1 MSVATDDEMPE
12 PLRGL
17 IDGPGGTVAEVFLA
31 RVRRDPDRPFLR
43 WVESSWTYR
52 QALAEAVAVADRLR
66 ALAVPGHP
74 RVAMFLNNRP
84 EAMWTW
90 LGGML
95 AGMTVV
101 PINRRHR
108 GALLTDML
116 QRSRAGVIV
125 LDREAFDADI
135 GTLPPSMKH
144 VLLVDGG
151 GTPVAAPAGV
161 SVEGFPRAAVVPD
174 PRSVEVPGGC
184 AADVACIIYTSGT
197 TGRSKA
203 VRIRQGQLVRGAARL
218 VEGYGL
224 RADDVFHNWL
234 PLYHIAGQLH
244 MTMTAVVCG
253 GCVALLPTFSTSRFR
268 DEVRQHGCTVLCG
281 MAATLHFIS
290 SLETESSDAVLPLRV
305 GIIGG
310 IPAELHDAFERR
322 FGMWLGEN
330 YGMTEIDPI
339 TLPRPGHRPP
349 RGSCGLPSPDVEIAV
364 HDPAGSALPPG
375 ALGEIVVRSRS
386 TEALMDG
393 YEDDPEATAEV
404 MRAGWFRTGD
414 MGSIDAQGNL
424 WFRGRMSHYI
434 RHRGENVST
443 AELEQLMLRC
453 AGIAECA
460 AVGVPSAVGEEDIK
474 LVVVRAPGA
483 SLTAEDVRSFAL
495 GVMASFMVPRY
506 VEFVAAL
513 PRNELGKVRIGEL
526 KGLGAGVRDLGV
538 R

>member
-17 IDGPGGTVAEVFLA
+17 IDGPGGTVAEVFLS
-31 RVRRDPDRPFLR
+31 RVRLDPDRPFLR
-43 WVESSWTYR
+43 WGGSSWTYL
-52 QALAEAVAVADRLR
+52 QALAEAVAVAERLK
-66 ALAVPGHP
+66 ALAVPGQP

-108 GALLTDML
+108 GALLADML

-125 LDREAFDADI
+125 LDREALDADI
-135 GTLPPSMKH
+135 GTLPPSVQR
-144 VLLVDGG
+144 VLLVDEL
-151 GTPVAAPAGV
+151 TAAVTAPAGA
-161 SVEGFPRAAVVPD
+161 SVEGFPRAVTVPD
-174 PRSVEVPGGC
+174 PRSVEAPGGG

-290 SLETESSDAVLPLRV
+290 SLETESSDAALPLRV

-364 HDPAGSALPPG
+364 HDPSGSALPAG
-375 ALGEIVVRSRS
+375 ALGEIVVRSRIA
-386 TEALMDG
+386 EALMDG

-443 AELEQLMLRC
+443 AELEQMILRC
-453 AGIAECA
+453 EGIAECA

-474 LVVVRAPGA
+474 LVVVRAPDA
-483 SLTAEDVRSFAL
+483 VLTAEDVRSFAL
-495 GVMASFMVPRY
+495 GAMASFMVPRY

-526 KGLGAGVRDLGV
+526 KGLGAGVLDLGG